1 MKLPSFFLR
10 KKARTCRPC
19 FAFFIQLWPRSFFRL
34 WIFRGGDLWSAVLP
48 LFWLCGRVPAFRA
61 FARPFPGS
69 QPGPSSLTASAASRR
84 FSLRLGVVPA
94 AGTGVIGSNGV
105 LGGPGL
111 TAASPKALVRNRV
124 HWTHLF
130 PYIHGVFALRGSC
143 SVHGSSS
150 FRLFF
155 PAGESL
161 ICPWECPFPG
171 APFSPRQSALPCFR
185 GTKPFLSF
193 TA

>member
-1 MKLPSFFLR
+1 MGHETAILFPGRVPKDGRQDFRETPYEKNTGLSPVL
-10 KKARTCRPC
+10 C
-19 FAFFIQLWPRSFFRL
+19 FFIQLWPRSFFRL
-34 WIFRGGDLWSAVLP
+34 WIFRGRDLWSAVLP

-94 AGTGVIGSNGV
+94 AGAGVIGSNGV

-111 TAASPKALVRNRV
+111 TVASPKALVRNRV

-130 PYIHGVFALRGSC
+130 P
-143 SVHGSSS
+143 
-150 FRLFF
+150 
-155 PAGESL
+155 
-161 ICPWECPFPG
+161 
-171 APFSPRQSALPCFR
+171 
-185 GTKPFLSF
+185 FL
-193 TA
+193 